1 MERSELKKYQVII
14 QDERNNL
21 YHIGFYDNLN
31 DAIPDVNDFLEVY
44 DIKVDDLTERAST
57 FGPCF
62 DIDLE
67 TQNEEIIMVRGFI
80 FDGELLEETK
90 QCLI

>member
-1 MERSELKKYQVII
+1 MGRSELKKYQVII
-14 QDERNNL
+14 QDEWNNL

-44 DIKVDDLTERAST
+44 DIKIDNLAERAST

-80 FDGELLEETK
+80 FS
-90 QCLI
+90 

>member
-14 QDERNNL
+14 QDEWNNL

-31 DAIPDVNDFLEVY
+31 DALPEVNEFLEVY
-44 DIKVDDLTERAST
+44 DVKLDNMAERAST

-62 DIDLE
+62 DVELE
-67 TQNEEIIMVRGFI
+67 TPSEEIIMVRGFI
-80 FDGELLEETK
+80 FS
-90 QCLI
+90 